1 MLPGPR
7 ASHRA
12 TAISNTADKLPRSKN
27 DSQENVLREF
37 SVQGFHSAT
46 KTGYWV
52 SLIACEFFVS
62 PYFHAVWLLL
72 PNYSRVSMTSDFLL
86 RPVVLKIFGD
96 RAVESH
102 ISPKTSEIWGTQ
114 VLLWGKVVRALMGL
128 RPVFINPR
136 TLVRTWGTQT
146 ELV

>member
-1 MLPGPR
+1 
-7 ASHRA
+7 
-12 TAISNTADKLPRSKN
+12 
-27 DSQENVLREF
+27 
-37 SVQGFHSAT
+37 
-46 KTGYWV
+46 
-52 SLIACEFFVS
+52 
-62 PYFHAVWLLL
+62 
-72 PNYSRVSMTSDFLL
+72 
-86 RPVVLKIFGD
+86 
-96 RAVESH
+96 VESH

>member
-1 MLPGPR
+1 M
-7 ASHRA
+7 
-12 TAISNTADKLPRSKN
+12 
-27 DSQENVLREF
+27 
-37 SVQGFHSAT
+37 
-46 KTGYWV
+46 
-52 SLIACEFFVS
+52 
-62 PYFHAVWLLL
+62 
-72 PNYSRVSMTSDFLL
+72 
-86 RPVVLKIFGD
+86 FGD

-128 RPVFINPR
+128 RPVLVNPR